1 MLTSKVLGFFETK
14 REPFMAIVYFFS
26 DESGKQKK
34 NRSVTV
40 AGVGISKIRLEAFE
54 EEWDVLLR
62 SYELQE
68 FHMSRVSKIHET
80 HGLKLLA
87 GQTLVQRQELLFPF
101 ADCIAKYFEIGL
113 MQATDVE
120 GFIRLPMEARQLIG
134 GPLDAHF
141 LTFSRGLLE
150 VVKYIRPE
158 DQLSVICDDNLQ
170 LAWDTYLH
178 YRALSASSDDVQK
191 KIAGITFAKSRHFLA
206 LQAADMV
213 AFLTRKEAIAKFYGD
228 CNEFEPLF
236 ARLVDGRPSGSII
249 RWFNQFA
256 DEKTMLNLANSLLA
270 LKETNEQK

>member
-1 MLTSKVLGFFETK
+1 MTSDVLGFYEVK

-40 AGVGISKIRLEAFE
+40 AGVGVSKTRLEAFE
-54 EEWDVLLR
+54 GEWDALLR

-68 FHMSRVSKIHET
+68 LHMNRVSKIHET

-87 GQTLVQRQELLFPF
+87 GQTLTQRQELLFPF

-120 GFIRLPMEARQLIG
+120 GFIRLPMEAKQLIG
-134 GPLDAHF
+134 GPTDPHF
-141 LTFSRGLLE
+141 MTFSRGLLE
-150 VVKYIRPE
+150 IVKYIHP
-158 DQLSVICDDNLQ
+158 DDKLSVVCDDDLQ

-178 YRALSASSDDVQK
+178 YRALSAVSDDVQT
-191 KIAGITFAKSRHFLA
+191 KIAGITFAKSRHFKA

-213 AFLTRKEAIAKFYGD
+213 AFLTRKEAITRFYGD

-236 ARLVDGRPSGSII
+236 YRLVEGRPEGSII

-256 DEKTMLNLANSLLA
+256 DEKTMLKLAGSLLA
-270 LKETNEQK
+270 LKETK